1 MGFTSENLIICL
13 GKHKISMEHLV
24 LEKLEVFKEYKGHTK
39 GQQPETALTDQIW
52 GSLSIKIN
60 HNTSK
65 LQHNE

>member
-1 MGFTSENLIICL
+1 
-13 GKHKISMEHLV
+13 MEHLV

-39 GQQPETALTDQIW
+39 GKQLETALTDQIW

-60 HNTSK
+60 HNTSE